1 MAPQKPSATALRH
14 ARITNSIHPLAPPK
28 TFRPN
33 ASTTD
38 SFLSSKRDK
47 RTIKH
52 SAFISRVASSSS
64 SSSRVTKSKTRRRSS
79 SKNKSSATLNSLD
92 SLADALPELADGEGA
107 AEVLDGKIKH
117 QSLRS
122 KRGALKRKERLLRGE
137 MARFGVSMAQL
148 STLPTAVAQASQGTA
163 TAATTTT
170 TMNNNPAAETKN
182 TTETKQPAPAV
193 SNRWAALRGY
203 ISATMEQNPAF
214 VNKQ

>member
-14 ARITNSIHPLAPPK
+14 ARITNSIHPLAPQK
-28 TFRPN
+28 TFRQN

-52 SAFISRVASSSS
+52 SSFVSRIS
-64 SSSRVTKSKTRRRSS
+64 SSSRISKS
-79 SKNKSSATLNSLD
+79 SKPRRGRGAKKSATLNSLD

-107 AEVLDGKIKH
+107 AEILDGKIKH

-122 KRGALKRKERLLRGE
+122 KKGALKRKERLLKGE

-148 STLPTAVAQASQGTA
+148 SHLPAQTQSAVPEAEKPSVASLPVSSAPTSA
-163 TAATTTT
+163 SAA
-170 TMNNNPAAETKN
+170 
-182 TTETKQPAPAV
+182 

-214 VNKQ
+214 VNKE

>member
-14 ARITNSIHPLAPPK
+14 ARITSSIHPLAPQK

-38 SFLSSKRDK
+38 SFLSPKRDK

-52 SAFISRVASSSS
+52 SSFVSRI
-64 SSSRVTKSKTRRRSS
+64 SSSRISKSSKPRRRAA
-79 SKNKSSATLNSLD
+79 NKSATLSSLD

-107 AEVLDGKIKH
+107 AEILDGKIKH
-117 QSLRS
+117 RSLRS
-122 KRGALKRKERLLRGE
+122 NKGALKRKERLLKGE
-137 MARFGVSMAQL
+137 MARFGVSMAHL
-148 STLPTAVAQASQGTA
+148 SHLPAQPQSAIPEPEKPSAAFSSAST
-163 TAATTTT
+163 
-170 TMNNNPAAETKN
+170 
-182 TTETKQPAPAV
+182 PAPAP

-214 VNKQ
+214 VNKE

>member
-14 ARITNSIHPLAPPK
+14 ARITNAIHPLAPPK

-38 SFLSSKRDK
+38 SFLSTKRDK

-52 SAFISRVASSSS
+52 SAFISRVASSSNRIS
-64 SSSRVTKSKTRRRSS
+64 KSSKTRRRSS
-79 SKNKSSATLNSLD
+79 KSTTKNQLSSLD

-148 STLPTAVAQASQGTA
+148 STVSAAAQTQQQQG
-163 TAATTTT
+163 AAAGSF
-170 TMNNNPAAETKN
+170 NNNNKPVAETKKAAE
-182 TTETKQPAPAV
+182 ETKQPAPAPAV

-214 VNKQ
+214 VNKP

>member
-14 ARITNSIHPLAPPK
+14 ARITNSIHPLAPQK
-28 TFRPN
+28 TFRAN
-33 ASTTD
+33 ASTSD

-52 SAFISRVASSSS
+52 SSFVSRISS
-64 SSSRVTKSKTRRRSS
+64 SSSRISKS
-79 SKNKSSATLNSLD
+79 SKLRRGRGAKKSTTLNSLD

-107 AEVLDGKIKH
+107 AEILDGKIKH

-122 KRGALKRKERLLRGE
+122 KKGALKRKERLLKGE

-148 STLPTAVAQASQGTA
+148 SHLPAQTQSAVPEAEKSSAASLPVSS
-163 TAATTTT
+163 ATTTA
-170 TMNNNPAAETKN
+170 PAA
-182 TTETKQPAPAV
+182 

-214 VNKQ
+214 VNKE